1 MYKFENSSLTI
12 YEVEDLKPLF
22 LELLAEEKV
31 VLDFEN
37 ITKVDMS
44 AIQMLISLKL
54 SAKELG
60 LEFEMVNVNDEIIS
74 MIMISGADTI
84 LGV

>member
-1 MYKFENSSLTI
+1 MHKFENSSLTI
-12 YEVEDLKPLF
+12 YEVEDLQPLF

-37 ITKVDMS
+37 VTKVDMS
-44 AIQMLISLKL
+44 AIQMLISLSL

-60 LEFEMVNVNDEIIS
+60 LEFEIININDEIIS
-74 MIMISGADTI
+74 MINISGADTI